1 MKRIFSALLLVALL
15 GGSAFGLSDKEYRDM
30 KRDSKLFRDA
40 DRKLGIVWNRIESQV
55 TKAAQTMFD
64 TLLEE
69 QREWIRSGRD
79 IAARKYMKQSYYPIN
94 AAYAIVTYERIGYL
108 EGWEAFVFGEDD

>member
-79 IAARKYMKQSYYPIN
+79 IAARKYMKRQLTADYSQTLIFLRECRL
-94 AAYAIVTYERIGYL
+94 ACL
-108 EGWEAFVFGEDD
+108 